1 MFSYTTFTFT
11 ALIFGERAKSV
22 GRYCRQLHHVK
33 LRAGPQETAI
43 DEERIGLLIPDENVE
58 EIKST

>member
-11 ALIFGERAKSV
+11 ALIFGEHAKSV

-33 LRAGPQETAI
+33 PRAGPQETAI
-43 DEERIGLLIPDENVE
+43 DEEHIGLLIPDENVE
-58 EIKST
+58 EINST